1 MVIGITL
8 AHQDEAIMSAGH
20 VLIGDLRVARVGF
33 GAMRLTGPGIWG
45 PPADHD
51 EAVATVRRAV
61 ELGVNFIDTAESYG
75 PYVSEELIAEAL
87 YPYPPGLVI
96 ATKGGFDRPG
106 PDQWSVNCRPE
117 RLREAVEGSLRRLR
131 LSRIDLYQLHRIDP
145 AVPADEQFGTLREM
159 QAEGLVRHIG
169 LSEVSEERIEQARRF
184 FPVVSVQ
191 NQYNVSDRHWEDVLT
206 YCTREALAFI
216 PWHPLGAGSLTH
228 QGAAVTLRRLL
239 GRGASSSAL
248 AAVARHHRATP
259 SQIAIA
265 WLFHR
270 SPVMLPIPGTSKRAH
285 LEENLLSAG
294 LSLTSDE
301 LKRLDAA
308 AAA

>member
-1 MVIGITL
+1 
-8 AHQDEAIMSAGH
+8 MSAGH

-45 PPADHD
+45 PPADRG
-51 EAVATVRRAV
+51 EAIATLRRAV

-75 PYVSEELIAEAL
+75 PYVSEELITEAL
-87 YPYPPGLVI
+87 YPYPAGLVI

-106 PDQWSVNCRPE
+106 PDQWQANGRPE
-117 RLREAVEGSLRRLR
+117 RLRSALEGSLRRLR
-131 LSRIDLYQLHRIDP
+131 LSRVDLYQLHRIDP
-145 AVPADEQFGTLREM
+145 AVPADEQFGALREM
-159 QAEGLVRHIG
+159 QEQGLVRHIG
-169 LSEVSEERIEQARRF
+169 LSEVSVDQIEAARRV

-191 NQYNVSDRHWEDVLT
+191 NQYNVADRHWEDVLV
-206 YCTREALAFI
+206 YCTRQAIAFI

-228 QGAAVTLRRLL
+228 HGVGLAVRRLI
-239 GRGASSSAL
+239 GRGHAPAAL

-270 SPVMLPIPGTSKRAH
+270 SPVVLPIPGTSNRVH
-285 LEENLLSAG
+285 LEENLLASA
-294 LSLTSDE
+294 LMLRSEE

-308 AAA
+308 CAA